1 MFAKMVHILSWVSGV
16 IEIERNMVMAE
27 GWQEQPSGQWW
38 PPGDLSLVL
47 SAIICLFWVVSGDKV
62 LVIASQTAASWLCSI
77 DDEHFRLVSLDD
89 LQSCSICHLLLS
101 LAKSQQAPADKSGA
115 GFPASGDWRICGEQK
130 PSCLVRMGSGLGLA
144 FSLSESCLCRWLFPW
159 KGLFSPLLSDSYH
172 VSSVTSCILYPLLC

>member
-1 MFAKMVHILSWVSGV
+1 M
-16 IEIERNMVMAE
+16 
-27 GWQEQPSGQWW
+27 
-38 PPGDLSLVL
+38 
-47 SAIICLFWVVSGDKV
+47 VSGDKV

-130 PSCLVRMGSGLGLA
+130 PSCLVRMGSGVELAGEGVRAALNLMLKHGLREK
-144 FSLSESCLCRWLFPW
+144 S
-159 KGLFSPLLSDSYH
+159 GLWG
-172 VSSVTSCILYPLLC
+172 